1 MVRVLR
7 TAHAK
12 RQIDSIYND
21 YDLAYIGERF
31 SESFKE
37 WNYHFYHNKHP
48 ILSGTFT
55 SISPHGALVYAYR
68 ECTITYIPF
77 IIRGNIIAI
86 VIQDYNFNQ
95 RVLAGVRAGTQSE
108 RISLGMTRFSAATTP
123 SAMRQS
129 DYIEVGDKNYGTL
142 FGDKVV
148 LVKKKGRRKRA
159 LFNYMCYPKSGG
171 APYIMYSQDFYSAFP
186 FQHNIAHAWGTDGHK
201 YELGAGGRM
210 RMVENVKTINNIIT
224 ETIND
229 YLRKNLLLAS

>member
-1 MVRVLR
+1 M
-7 TAHAK
+7 
-12 RQIDSIYND
+12 
-21 YDLAYIGERF
+21 
-31 SESFKE
+31 
-37 WNYHFYHNKHP
+37 HP
-48 ILSGTFT
+48 ILSGIFT

-68 ECTITYIPF
+68 ECTITYTIH
-77 IIRGNIIAI
+77 ILRGNIIAI
-86 VIQDYNFNQ
+86 VVQDYNFDQ

-108 RISLGMTRFSAATTP
+108 RISLGMTRSSAATTP

-129 DYIEVGDKNYGTL
+129 DYIEAKKEYGTL
-142 FGDKVV
+142 YGDNVS
-148 LVKKKGRRKRA
+148 LVKRKGRRKRQ

-186 FQHNIAHAWGTDGHK
+186 FQHNIAYAWGTDGHK

>member
-1 MVRVLR
+1 M
-7 TAHAK
+7 K
-12 RQIDSIYND
+12 
-21 YDLAYIGERF
+21 
-31 SESFKE
+31 
-37 WNYHFYHNKHP
+37 P

-55 SISPHGALVYAYR
+55 SITPHGALVYAYR
-68 ECTITYIPF
+68 ECTITYT
-77 IIRGNIIAI
+77 RYSIAGVYVI
-86 VIQDYNFNQ
+86 VIQDYNFDQ

-108 RISLGMTRFSAATTP
+108 RISLGMTRSSSAAITS

-129 DYIEVGDKNYGTL
+129 DYIEADNENYGTL
-142 FGDKVV
+142 FGDKVF
-148 LVKKKGRRKRA
+148 LVKKKGRRKRP
-159 LFNYMCYPKSGG
+159 LFNYMCHPASGG

-186 FQHNIAHAWGTDGHK
+186 FQHNIAYAWGTDGHK